1 MFNQLPY
8 GSALAFVDLETSG
21 STAHFDRITE
31 VGIVTVDPDGHVE
44 EWNTLVN
51 PGVRIPPFIETLTGI
66 SNAMVEEAPPF
77 ERVAAEIVRRL
88 EGRLFIAHN
97 VRFDHGFLRHE
108 FERVGHKFRPKLLCT
123 VKLSRS
129 LYPQHRRHNL
139 DALIERH
146 QLDVGGARHRALGDA
161 RVLWQFAQVLQREF
175 DEEAITRAVNE
186 QLKSPS
192 LPPKLPPDALDDLP
206 EGPGV
211 YLFYDE
217 KDAPLY
223 VGKSVKLR
231 SRVMSHFSGDH
242 SSAKD
247 MRISQQITRIE
258 CIETAGELGALLT
271 EARLVKEMLPV
282 HNRMLRRNQDLC
294 AFRWSPASD
303 KAPELVRAAEIDP
316 RRLNETFG
324 VFRSK
329 RKAMEALQEAAD
341 DNGLCPQLLGLEHG
355 APKQKS
361 GAPGRPCFAHQIRKC
376 RGACCG
382 AETLAAH
389 NLRLLD
395 ALVKLRM
402 KAWPYPGRI
411 GIRETSRSGLRTDIH
426 LLDHWCYLGTARSEP
441 ELFERMEERS
451 ERMTPVFDLDT
462 YRILVPFLQR
472 VRGNVEIIPMGSS
485 TMPQLAL
492 GTA

>member
-1 MFNQLPY
+1 MGQP
-8 GSALAFVDLETSG
+8 LAFVDLETSG

-31 VGIVTVDPDGHVE
+31 VGIVMVDPDGHVE

-66 SNAMVEEAPPF
+66 TNAMVEQAPPF
-77 ERVAAEIVRRL
+77 ERVAAEVVRRL

-108 FERVGHKFRPKLLCT
+108 FERIGHKFRPKLLCT

-129 LYPQHRRHNL
+129 LYPEHRRHNL

-161 RVLWQFAQVLQREF
+161 RVLWQFVQVVQREF
-175 DEEAITRAVNE
+175 DAEVLTSAVNE

-192 LPPKLPPDALDDLP
+192 LPPRLPPDALDDLP

-231 SRVMSHFSGDH
+231 SRVMSHFAGDH

-294 AFRWSPASD
+294 AFRWMPGSEQ
-303 KAPELVRAAEIDP
+303 APELVRATDIDP
-316 RRLNETFG
+316 LRLDETFG

-329 RKAMEALQEAAD
+329 RKAIEALQDAAD
-341 DNGLCPQLLGLEHG
+341 NNGLCPQLLGLEQG
-355 APKQKS
+355 AAKDRS
-361 GAPGRPCFAHQIRKC
+361 RPCFAHQIKKC
-376 RGACCG
+376 LGACCG
-382 AETLAAH
+382 AETVAAH

-411 GIRETSRSGLRTDIH
+411 GIRETSKSGLRTDIH
-426 LLDHWCYLGTARSEP
+426 LLDHWCYLGTARSEA
-441 ELFERMEERS
+441 ELFEHIEGQSARW
-451 ERMTPVFDLDT
+451 TPVFDLDS

-472 VRGNVEIIPMGSS
+472 LRGNVEIIPMDKLDSRNMAQPS
-485 TMPQLAL
+485 L
-492 GTA
+492 GTV

>member
-1 MFNQLPY
+1 MFNQH
-8 GSALAFVDLETSG
+8 LAFVDLETSG

-31 VGIVTVDPDGHVE
+31 VGIVTVDPDGRVE
-44 EWNTLVN
+44 EWNALVN

-66 SNAMVEEAPPF
+66 TNAMVEEAPPF
-77 ERVAAEIVRRL
+77 ECIAAEVARRL

-129 LYPQHRRHNL
+129 LYPEHRRHNL

-161 RVLWQFAQVLQREF
+161 RVLWQFVQVVQREF
-175 DEEAITRAVNE
+175 DAEVLTTAVNE

-211 YLFYDE
+211 YVFYDE
-217 KDAPLY
+217 TDAPLY

-231 SRVMSHFSGDH
+231 SRVMSHFAGDH

-294 AFRWSPASD
+294 AFRWSPESD

-316 RRLNETFG
+316 LRLDETFG

-329 RKAMEALQEAAD
+329 KKAMEALQEAAD
-341 DNGLCPQLLGLEHG
+341 NNGLCPQLLGIEQG
-355 APKQKS
+355 GKQQR
-361 GAPGRPCFAHQIRKC
+361 GRPCFAHQIKKC

-382 AETLAAH
+382 AETVAAH
-389 NLRLLD
+389 DLRLLD
-395 ALVKLRM
+395 ALIKLRM

-411 GIRETSRSGLRTDIH
+411 GIREVSKSGLRTDIH
-426 LLDHWCYLGTARSEP
+426 LLDHWCYLGTARTEA
-441 ELFERMEERS
+441 ELS
-451 ERMTPVFDLDT
+451 ERMDGQSARWEPVFDLDS

-472 VRGNVEIIPMGSS
+472 LRGNVEIIPMGSS
-485 TMPQLAL
+485 NMTQLSL
-492 GTA
+492 GTT